1 VVPEGYRVGLSVRGR
16 DYVYTGGSGGML
28 SNMRNEFTGCG
39 PFLHDDPRDRMSGT
53 CDGQTTIH
61 IGEELDN
68 FVLFPIVPSS

>member
-1 VVPEGYRVGLSVRGR
+1 
-16 DYVYTGGSGGML
+16 ML